1 MKYYKNVKGKVYSFE
16 NEQEYKEWGAP
27 DLVVMSPAEVEDH
40 LNPQPTPIVPQVVT
54 MRQARLALLSI
65 GLLDQVEPAID
76 AMDEPARTIAKIEW
90 DYSSEVHRDKP
101 FVNSLGEILGL
112 DGESIDALF
121 AAAALID

>member
-1 MKYYKNVKGKVYSFE
+1 MEYTPIKVE
-16 NEQEYKEWGAP
+16 
-27 DLVVMSPAEVEDH
+27 
-40 LNPQPTPIVPQVVT
+40 QPTTNKVT

-112 DGESIDALF
+112 DSDAIDQLF
-121 AAAALID
+121 ITAAAID

>member
-1 MKYYKNVKGKVYSFE
+1 MEYTPIKVE
-16 NEQEYKEWGAP
+16 
-27 DLVVMSPAEVEDH
+27 
-40 LNPQPTPIVPQVVT
+40 QPTDNKVT

-90 DYSSEVHRDKP
+90 DYSSEVHRGKP

-112 DGESIDALF
+112 DSEAIDDLF